1 MNWVTGVFRKY
12 ADFTGRAR
20 RTEFWVF
27 VLFVIVVSAV
37 LLVIDY
43 MMGTVEPTSGYGV
56 LGGVFALGTLIPYLA
71 VGARR
76 LHDIGRTGW
85 WWLIGFVPIIGTIV
99 LIVFFAK
106 GGDAGSNA
114 YGPDPKAAGA

>member
-1 MNWVTGVFRKY
+1 VFRKY
-12 ADFTGRAR
+12 ADFSGRAR
-20 RTEFWVF
+20 RTEFWMF

-37 LLVIDY
+37 LLMVDY

-56 LGGVFALGTLIPYLA
+56 LSGVFALATLLPYLA

-76 LHDIGRTGW
+76 LHDTGRTGW
-85 WWLIGFVPIIGTIV
+85 WWLIGFVPVIGTIV

-106 GGDAGSNA
+106 AGDAGSNA
-114 YGPDPKAAGA
+114 YGPDPKAAVA